1 VKGEPE
7 YLPLIAK
14 PRANAQSDCKSIAA
28 DSYGDKGCLCKPH
41 RFSSSKQ
48 NFPDRSV

>member
-14 PRANAQSDCKSIAA
+14 PRTYAQANRKSVTA
-28 DSYGDKGCLCKPH
+28 DSYGNKGYFDKPQEY
-41 RFSSSKQ
+41 SSSKQ